1 MKRDAAIISV
11 RASSVS
17 SKLPVKARPVEV
29 AVPVRAVVLDVGE
42 TIMSDTTF
50 WGLWADWVD
59 VPRHT
64 LSGLVGAVT
73 ALGMNNVEALKLV
86 RPGFD
91 LAEERAKREASGH
104 GEQIT
109 EADLYPDARPALQAL
124 RERGLWVGIAG
135 NQTERAGELLAE
147 LELPVDAIATS
158 GAWGVAKPDLKF
170 FARVAEWAPAEPGE
184 IVYVGDHRDN
194 DIIPAKQYGL
204 RTAHVRRGTL
214 GYLQAN
220 DPALKEAAD
229 WQIDSLLE
237 LRDLVAG

>member
-1 MKRDAAIISV
+1 M
-11 RASSVS
+11 
-17 SKLPVKARPVEV
+17 
-29 AVPVRAVVLDVGE
+29 PVRAVVFDVGE
-42 TIMSDTTF
+42 TITSDATF
-50 WGLWADWVD
+50 WGLWADWVG
-59 VPRHT
+59 VSRHT

-73 ALGMNNVEALKLV
+73 ALGMNNVEALKLIK
-86 RPGFD
+86 PGFD

-109 EADLYPDARPALQAL
+109 EADLYPDVRPALQAL

-135 NQTERAGELLAE
+135 NQTERAGELLSA
-147 LELPVDAIATS
+147 LDLPADAIATS
-158 GAWGVAKPDLKF
+158 GAWGVAKPHGGF
-170 FARVAEWAPAEPGE
+170 FSKVAEWAPGEPDE

-194 DIIPAKQYGL
+194 DIVPAKEYGL

-220 DPALKEAAD
+220 DPVLKDAAD

-237 LRDLVAG
+237 LCGLVAR

>member
-1 MKRDAAIISV
+1 
-11 RASSVS
+11 
-17 SKLPVKARPVEV
+17 
-29 AVPVRAVVLDVGE
+29 VPARAVVFDVGE

-50 WGLWADWVD
+50 WGQWADWVQ

-73 ALGMNNVEALKLV
+73 ALGLNNVEALKLV
-86 RPGFD
+86 KPGFD
-91 LAEERAKREASGH
+91 LTEERAKREAGGQ

-135 NQTERAGELLAE
+135 NQTERAGELLTA
-147 LELPVDAIATS
+147 LDLPADAIATS
-158 GAWGVAKPDLKF
+158 GAWGLAKPDLKF
-170 FARVAEWAPAEPGE
+170 FAKVAEWAPAEPDE

-194 DIIPAKQYGL
+194 DIIPAKQFGL

-214 GYLQAN
+214 GYLQAA
-220 DPALKEAAD
+220 DPALTAAAD
-229 WQIDSLLE
+229 WQVNSLLE
-237 LRDLVAG
+237 LCDLVAH